1 MELEEFHR
9 LVGETIM
16 FCQCIEHD
24 IKLIYSGMLQGNFNK
39 NYSSVETDTLG
50 TIIRKLEKLDKSDG
64 NPYFG
69 KADYRLLK
77 EITEIRN
84 YWAHQGYIDFIYSG
98 IYSKEFNDQ
107 VDFLKKDY
115 DRLKNLHEISEKVRL
130 EFFGINED
138 EDDG

>member
-1 MELEEFHR
+1 MVLEDFHKQ
-9 LVGETIM
+9 LGETM
-16 FCQCIEHD
+16 LFCQCIEHD
-24 IKLIYSGMLQGNFNK
+24 IKLIYSGMLKGNFDD

-69 KADYRLLK
+69 KADYILLK
-77 EITEIRN
+77 DITEIRN

-98 IYSKEFNDQ
+98 VYSNEFKNQ
-107 VDFLKKDY
+107 VGRLKKDY

-138 EDDG
+138 EDDD